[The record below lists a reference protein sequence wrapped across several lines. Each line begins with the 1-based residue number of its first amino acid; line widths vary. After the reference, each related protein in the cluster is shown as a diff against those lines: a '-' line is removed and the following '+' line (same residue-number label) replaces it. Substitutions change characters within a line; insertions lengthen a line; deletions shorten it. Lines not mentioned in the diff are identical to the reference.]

1 MFEPDEIET
10 AACPVCNSNDFQV
23 AYDRFKPY
31 FVVQCQ
37 SCSVYY
43 LSPRPSE
50 EAARKHYMSGDY
62 FTDNK
67 FGYSDYQSQEKNLR
81 ATFRRFLQN
90 LKKASLDGGSLLDVG
105 CGNGYLLAEAK
116 PLFDRRVGLELDP
129 QAAATAA
136 KHCDH
141 IFKEPVDLLPATEKF
156 NCITAINVIEHI
168 YRPIDFLSHLRNHL
182 QPNGS
187 LVIATPDMGSFW
199 RRLMGG
205 GWPSFKIPEHILFF
219 NRQNLESLFNKAGFT
234 TATPISFPHAFPL
247 SLVASKLHLS
257 LPSFC
262 SNIQVW
268 IPQTMTAVYGVNNGR

>member
-1 MFEPDEIET
+1 
-10 AACPVCNSNDFQV
+10 
-23 AYDRFKPY
+23 
-31 FVVQCQ
+31 
-37 SCSVYY
+37 
-43 LSPRPSE
+43 
-50 EAARKHYMSGDY
+50 MSDDY

-67 FGYSDYQSQEKNLR
+67 FGYSDYQSQEKTLR

-105 CGNGYLLAEAK
+105 CGNGYLLAEAE
-116 PLFDRRVGLELDP
+116 PLFDRRVGLEFDP

-199 RRLMGG
+199 RRLMGA
-205 GWPSFKIPEHILFF
+205 GWPSFKIPGHILFLTDKTWKASSA
-219 NRQNLESLFNKAGFT
+219 RQVLKL
-234 TATPISFPHAFPL
+234 PPRFPFPTL
-247 SLVASKLHLS
+247 S
-257 LPSFC
+257 P
-262 SNIQVW
+262 
-268 IPQTMTAVYGVNNGR
+268 